1 VRGGTSFLFPT
12 AKKKR
17 SKENAYKR
25 QPVGVSLAQPR
36 PWSENRTVP
45 ADQPVVEH
53 PSCLMRHRTL
63 RPHGRNAGRTGLV
76 SSRSGTPRRLHKP
89 FTTFILLH
97 AALHASPAAR
107 NAGGGGLV
115 SSRSAFA
122 VVFTSSSPPPARRLP
137 SRAPPPAPRW
147 PPPARSRTAPSHA
160 YRWTGTS
167 PAGSRGSPAPAHRSV
182 A

>member
-1 VRGGTSFLFPT
+1 LLLTFGAAFFLHDSFWIFRLDYYVVGVETRFYRSLPEGRPDWVFAGRSFFLSRRRVGVGVSRLSLLATVRGGTSFLFPT

-36 PWSENRTVP
+36 PWPENRTVP

-76 SSRSGTPRRLHKP
+76 SSRSGTHSRLHKP
-89 FTTFILLH
+89 FTTSILFH
-97 AALHASPAAR
+97 AALHA
-107 NAGGGGLV
+107 AGTW
-115 SSRSAFA
+115 S
-122 VVFTSSSPPPARRLP
+122 
-137 SRAPPPAPRW
+137 
-147 PPPARSRTAPSHA
+147 
-160 YRWTGTS
+160 
-167 PAGSRGSPAPAHRSV
+167 
-182 A
+182 